1 MTVRSVADDQDVP
14 FSSRLREATRV
25 EHEAAED
32 SPFMR
37 ALLAGD
43 GSPAWYAGLA
53 TQLWFVYSA
62 LESAARALHG
72 DPHAGPFLAAGLERL
87 PSLEGDLTAML
98 GARWR
103 AEAAELPAT
112 AAYTARIG
120 EVAERAPH
128 SYVAHHYTRY
138 LGDLSGGRILARVLG
153 RRYGLGPQC
162 LTFFEFPGIP
172 RPKVFKDGYRA
183 RLDALGSRLS
193 AEERDDVVTEAR
205 AAFDHNR
212 RVFAGLGARLL
223 PPAA

>member
-14 FSSRLREATRV
+14 FSRRLREATRV
-25 EHEAAED
+25 EHEAAEE

-43 GSPAWYAGLA
+43 GNPAWYAGLA

-62 LESAARALHG
+62 LESAARELRD
-72 DPHAGPFLAAGLERL
+72 DPHAGPFLAAELERL
-87 PSLEGDLTAML
+87 PNLEGDLAAML
-98 GARWR
+98 GVGWR
-103 AEAAELPAT
+103 AEAAALPAT

-120 EVAERAPH
+120 EVTERAPH
-128 SYVAHHYTRY
+128 TYVAHHYTRY

-172 RPKVFKDGYRA
+172 RVKAFKDGYRA
-183 RLDALGSRLS
+183 RLDDLGSRL
-193 AEERDDVVTEAR
+193 AAGQRDEVVTEAR
-205 AAFDHNR
+205 TAFDHNR
-212 RVFAGLGARLL
+212 RVFAALGARLL